1 MVSVIIPIF
10 NSELYLDKCIEGV
23 INQYYEDFEILI
35 IDDGSKDN
43 SWAICQKWASLDS
56 RIRLFKQ
63 SNKGASAARNLGLD
77 NAKGNW
83 ILFIDSDDIV
93 LPTYISNLINAIGK
107 KKSITLAISGLQV
120 YRNNSPAERIGF
132 PNLLCENGDYQRIF
146 GDIKLHKYGFSVGK
160 LYNRKIVEDQHL
172 RFDEKIC
179 IGEDCNFMLNYLI
192 CCLKQ
197 NKSEVSFL
205 DTFDYL
211 YYIHTNSLSTKTSSI
226 ESELYSYNQ
235 YKKAINKVKEC
246 MGVNDSTFEFLNKT
260 KTTGLGRSVDHI
272 LLTRN
277 DNGKWTA
284 HLIEMKSG
292 VSIKRWNE
300 IKLKARASMLNIKAL
315 AAVLDISLESI
326 VVYTTYEKL
335 VLEVGDPTNL
345 AGRKPMLGGGWKEN
359 EWDKNRIAIRIPKGR
374 EEYLTHKGIKMTKA
388 RIDAFDVL
396 CGELSL
402 A

>member
-1 MVSVIIPIF
+1 M
-10 NSELYLDKCIEGV
+10 LD
-23 INQYYEDFEILI
+23 Q
-35 IDDGSKDN
+35 
-43 SWAICQKWASLDS
+43 
-56 RIRLFKQ
+56 
-63 SNKGASAARNLGLD
+63 
-77 NAKGNW
+77 
-83 ILFIDSDDIV
+83 
-93 LPTYISNLINAIGK
+93 NLIDKID
-107 KKSITLAISGLQV
+107 V
-120 YRNNSPAERIGF
+120 YLKP
-132 PNLLCENGDYQRIF
+132 DYIE
-146 GDIKLHKYGFSVGK
+146 
-160 LYNRKIVEDQHL
+160 IVEGKSQL
-172 RFDEKIC
+172 TEE
-179 IGEDCNFMLNYLI
+179 EDSGRTRLN
-192 CCLKQ
+192 
-197 NKSEVSFL
+197 VSL
-205 DTFDYL
+205 SG
-211 YYIHTNSLSTKTSSI
+211 TNSYLCI
-226 ESELYSYNQ
+226 RDNDH
-235 YKKAINKVKEC
+235 KATC
-246 MGVNDSTFEFLNKT
+246 EFLNKT

-335 VLEVGDPTNL
+335 VLGVSDPTNL

-359 EWDKNRIAIRIPKGR
+359 EWDKNRIAIRIPKDR
-374 EEYLTHKGIKMTKA
+374 EEYLTHKGIKMTKE